1 MPACPLLTLR
11 RPPHE
16 GPTHNSGS
24 WLIAIHYHMEDLHLL
39 LFAGFYRRF
48 RGVPLVSHRETQDRR
63 GVPLVSL
70 GFPKGASKMAN
81 FLRFRNQHY
90 YLRIPI
96 RPPQYYP
103 ASSGQVIAP
112 CQAPTTP
119 FSTSR
124 N

>member
-48 RGVPLVSHRETQDRR
+48 RGVPLGFSFSCGTTLHL
-63 GVPLVSL
+63 PLDHL
-70 GFPKGASKMAN
+70 
-81 FLRFRNQHY
+81 Q
-90 YLRIPI
+90 
-96 RPPQYYP
+96 
-103 ASSGQVIAP
+103 
-112 CQAPTTP
+112 
-119 FSTSR
+119 
-124 N
+124 